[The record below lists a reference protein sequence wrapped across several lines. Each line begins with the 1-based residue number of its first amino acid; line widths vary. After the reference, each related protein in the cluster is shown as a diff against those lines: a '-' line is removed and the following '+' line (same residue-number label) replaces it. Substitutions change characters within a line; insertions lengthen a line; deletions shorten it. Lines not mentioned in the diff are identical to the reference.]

1 MVEGDTMAT
10 RTHGTRQG
18 TRSILKKKKTQKGR
32 LFINRALHPYKE
44 GDKVSIVL
52 DGAEQRGMPHRRFH
66 GLTGTIVKPQ
76 GNAFVVSVVQGNMAK
91 SVVARPEHLRPA

>member
-18 TRSILKKKKTQKGR
+18 TRSILKKKTQKRR
-32 LFINRALHPYKE
+32 LFINRVLHRR

-76 GNAFVVSVVQGNMAK
+76 GNAFISVVQGNMAK
-91 SVVARPEHLRPA
+91 TVVANQTFRDQHRVI

>member
-1 MVEGDTMAT
+1 MKK
-10 RTHGTRQG
+10 
-18 TRSILKKKKTQKGR
+18 ILGILLICLLNCNISFAAK
-32 LFINRALHPYKE
+32 LNPYKE

-66 GLTGTIVKPQ
+66 GLTGTIVKSQ

-91 SVVARPEHLRPA
+91 TVVARPEHLRPA

>member
-1 MVEGDTMAT
+1 MAT

-32 LFINRALHPYKE
+32 LFMNRSLHPYKQ

-52 DGAEQRGMPHRRFH
+52 DGSQQKGMPHRRFH
-66 GLTGTIVKPQ
+66 GLTGSIVKSQ
-76 GNAFVVSVVQGNMAK
+76 GNAFVVSVVQGNMQK
-91 SVVARPEHLRPA
+91 TVVARPEHLRPA

>member
-1 MVEGDTMAT
+1 MVLGKELDQSS
-10 RTHGTRQG
+10 RR
-18 TRSILKKKKTQKGR
+18 RRLRKEDSSSIE
-32 LFINRALHPYKE
+32 ALHPYKE

-66 GLTGTIVKPQ
+66 GLTGTIVKSQ

-91 SVVARPEHLRPA
+91 TVVARPEHLRPA

>member
-1 MVEGDTMAT
+1 MAT

-18 TRSILKKKKTQKGR
+18 TRSILKKKKTQKRR
-32 LFINRALHPYKE
+32 LFINRALHHYKE

-76 GNAFVVSVVQGNMAK
+76 GNAFVVSVVQGNMVK
-91 SVVARPEHLRPA
+91 TVVARPEHLRPA

>member
-1 MVEGDTMAT
+1 MAT

-32 LFINRALHPYKE
+32 LFINRSLHPYKE

-52 DGAEQRGMPHRRFH
+52 DGTQQKGMPHRRFH

-76 GNAFVVSVVQGNMAK
+76 GKAFVVTVVQGNMEK
-91 SVVARPEHLRPA
+91 TVVARPEHLRPA

>member
-1 MVEGDTMAT
+1 MAT

-18 TRSILKKKKTQKGR
+18 TRSILKKKKTQKRR
-32 LFINRALHPYKE
+32 LFINRVLHPYKE

-76 GNAFVVSVVQGNMAK
+76 GNAFVVSVLQGNMVK
-91 SVVARPEHLRPA
+91 TVVARPEHLRPA